1 MMKNK
6 IRKDISVLKK
16 KMTAEQRQ
24 CWSEQLSLCI
34 EQHPV
39 FMQTQTVMA
48 YYPMKDE
55 ADLRILLDKY
65 VNDKKLLLPVVEGD
79 DIRLKVYK
87 GPAFMR
93 TGAYGILEP
102 DTDEYFTDLA
112 SIDLVLVPGVAFTRE
127 GARLGR
133 GKGYY
138 DRFLPLVPQ
147 ARKIGVGYAFQL
159 IDEIPMSP
167 EDVYLDDIICC
178 PPQEC

>member
-65 VNDKKLLLPVVEGD
+65 VNDKKLFNFLNIVVKKCVD
-79 DIRLKVYK
+79 YK
-87 GPAFMR
+87 
-93 TGAYGILEP
+93 
-102 DTDEYFTDLA
+102 
-112 SIDLVLVPGVAFTRE
+112 SV
-127 GARLGR
+127 
-133 GKGYY
+133 
-138 DRFLPLVPQ
+138 
-147 ARKIGVGYAFQL
+147 
-159 IDEIPMSP
+159 
-167 EDVYLDDIICC
+167 
-178 PPQEC
+178 